1 MPSVW
6 NLGTAA
12 QIASS
17 ASRAQPALQ
26 RPSEKKQWQPFLWLS
41 SAMISLSAFTSSWT
55 GVDVHEVT
63 VVDVA
68 LMLATVSS
76 LLSWAVGGRT
86 IYLRLWM
93 FLPPIGALLIVAIG
107 VLFRQDTNI
116 GLDYIFRI
124 SFGTTLIAILINS
137 ERATR
142 GASGL
147 MRLLHWWAFGIVVNA
162 VIVALTDSG
171 LINIANF
178 VNNETGTIRAIG
190 LAFHPN
196 SLAFSL
202 SIALPVLTWLWSRP
216 GGRRLA
222 KFIWLGGF
230 LVCMNALYLSDS
242 RAGLLV
248 GASAGLVGVFIAI
261 RGTWA
266 RLLSLPLVFFA
277 GVALLHYVPPLLA
290 TTRFASRGSAASDSL
305 RTQYNSAA
313 LDAFAA
319 HPVFGSGFGAMT
331 GVAIPL
337 QLLSSGGLVL
347 LALYTAFIAAPTLQF
362 FSRPWGALSNYG
374 ILVVGTIVG
383 FGLLNSAL
391 TERVT
396 YWAPLIIASIIKLN
410 NRGTNSTPR
419 VADQFAGIP
428 AQRSPIDAP
437 IPDVALSPVRE
448 NYFSESQAGL
458 VMEPKRE

>member
-1 MPSVW
+1 MPSVRK
-6 NLGTAA
+6 LGTAA
-12 QIASS
+12 QVASS
-17 ASRAQPALQ
+17 ASLARPALQ

-41 SAMISLSAFTSSWT
+41 SSMISLSAFTSSWT
-55 GVDVHEVT
+55 GVDIYEVT

-68 LMLATVSS
+68 LILATVFS
-76 LLSWAVGGRT
+76 LLSWTVGGRK
-86 IYLRLWM
+86 IYLRTWM
-93 FLPPIGALLIVAIG
+93 FLPPIGALLIVATG
-107 VLFRQDTNI
+107 VIFRQDTNI

-124 SFGTTLIAILINS
+124 TFGTTLIAILINS

-162 VIVALTDSG
+162 AIVVLADSD

-178 VNNETGTIRAIG
+178 VNNETGTMRAIG

-202 SIALPVLTWLWSRP
+202 SIALPVLAWLWSRP
-216 GGRRLA
+216 GGGSLA

-230 LVCMNALYLSDS
+230 LACINALYLADS

-347 LALYTAFIAAPTLQF
+347 LALYTAFIAVPTLQF
-362 FSRPWGALSNYG
+362 FSRPRGALCNYG

-419 VADQFAGIP
+419 ATDHCAGIP
-428 AQRSPIDAP
+428 DQRSPIDAP
-437 IPDVALSPVRE
+437 TPDVTPYPVRKE
-448 NYFSESQAGL
+448 LFSESQAGL
-458 VMEPKRE
+458 AREPNRE

>member
-6 NLGTAA
+6 KLDTAV

-17 ASRAQPALQ
+17 ASFARPALQ

-41 SAMISLSAFTSSWT
+41 SAMISLSAFASSWT
-55 GVDVHEVT
+55 GVDVYEVT

-68 LMLATVSS
+68 LILATAFS

-86 IYLRLWM
+86 IYLRSWM
-93 FLPPIGALLIVAIG
+93 FLPPIGALLIVATG
-107 VLFRQDTNI
+107 VLSRQDTNI

-124 SFGTTLIAILINS
+124 FFGTTLVAILINS

-147 MRLLHWWAFGIVVNA
+147 VRLLHWWAFGIVVNA
-162 VIVALTDSG
+162 VIVVLADSS
-171 LINIANF
+171 LINVANF

-216 GGRRLA
+216 SGGRLA
-222 KFIWLGGF
+222 KLIWLGGF
-230 LVCMNALYLSDS
+230 LACMNALYLADS

-266 RLLSLPLVFFA
+266 RLLSLPLAFFA
-277 GVALLHYVPPLLA
+277 GVALLHYIPPLLA
-290 TTRFASRGSAASDSL
+290 TTRFASRASAASDSL

-347 LALYTAFIAAPTLQF
+347 LALYTAFIVAPTLQF
-362 FSRPWGALSNYG
+362 FSRPRGALSSYG
-374 ILVVGTIVG
+374 LLVVGTIIG

-410 NRGTNSTPR
+410 NRGTNITPR
-419 VADQFAGIP
+419 ATDHCAGIP
-428 AQRSPIDAP
+428 AQRSSSDSP
-437 IPDVALSPVRE
+437 IPDVTPSPARE
-448 NYFSESQAGL
+448 KLFSESQADL
-458 VMEPKRE
+458 AREPNRE